1 MEWKETG
8 NFCCT
13 RNSSKQSVVMKK
25 ASIISKQGKP
35 ELGKVVVQ
43 VAGWLREHG
52 YAITADAST
61 REFCPD
67 CEPAEREDLARVAPD
82 FVIVLGGD
90 GTLLSTARCVAQA
103 DIPIL
108 GVNLGSL
115 GFLTEIRQEEIEQ
128 ALEEIDAGRS
138 ELSLRPM
145 LHCQVLRDGKCVASH
160 EALNEVVMN
169 QSAVARI
176 TDFEVRV
183 NGNFVANYKADGLI
197 ISTPTGSTAYSLAAG
212 GPILSPEV
220 LAFVITPVASHAL
233 TNRPL
238 VVKDTAIIEA
248 RILVTREQ
256 AFLTVDGQVGTPLVD
271 DDVVICKK
279 SEYKVKLFKFA
290 GRSFFDVLRTKLKW
304 GER

>member
-1 MEWKETG
+1 
-8 NFCCT
+8 
-13 RNSSKQSVVMKK
+13 MKK
-25 ASIISKQGKP
+25 ASIISKMGKRD
-35 ELGKVVVQ
+35 LGNVVGQ
-43 VAGWLREHG
+43 VAGWLRRNG
-52 YAITADAST
+52 YAVTADAAT

-67 CEPAEREDLARVAPD
+67 CEPAEREDLPGVAPD

-90 GTLLSTARCVAQA
+90 GTMLSTARCVARA
-103 DIPIL
+103 GIPIL

-115 GFLTEIRQEEIEQ
+115 GFLTEVKQEEIEQ
-128 ALEEIDAGRS
+128 ALSAVVAGNC

-145 LHCQVLRDGKCVASH
+145 LHCQLQRDGKCVATY

-183 NGNFVANYKADGLI
+183 NGNFVANYKADGVI

-212 GPILSPEV
+212 GPILSPDV
-220 LAFVITPVASHAL
+220 PGFVITPVASHAL

-238 VVKDTAIIEA
+238 VVQDTAIIEA
-248 RILVTREQ
+248 RILLKREQ
-256 AFLTVDGQVGTPLVD
+256 AFLTVDGQVGTPMAEG
-271 DDVVICKK
+271 DVVRCRQ
-279 SEYKVKLFKFA
+279 SEYKVKLFKMA

>member
-1 MEWKETG
+1 
-8 NFCCT
+8 
-13 RNSSKQSVVMKK
+13 MKK

-35 ELGKVVVQ
+35 ELAKVAAQ
-43 VAGWLREHG
+43 VADWLRRHG
-52 YAITADAST
+52 YEITADAAT

-67 CEPAEREDLARVAPD
+67 CDPAEREELATLAPD

-90 GTLLSTARCVAQA
+90 GTLLSTARCVAHA

-115 GFLTEIRQEEIEQ
+115 GFLTEVKKEEIEQ
-128 ALEEIDAGRS
+128 ALEEVDAARS
-138 ELSLRPM
+138 YELSLRPM
-145 LHCQVLRDGKCVASH
+145 LHCQVVRGGKCVATY

-183 NGNFVANYKADGLI
+183 NNIFVANYKADGLI

-212 GPILSPEV
+212 GPILAPDV
-220 LAFVITPVASHAL
+220 AGFVITPVASHSL

-238 VVKDTAIIEA
+238 VVKDTAVIEA
-248 RILVTREQ
+248 RIVVTREQ
-256 AFLTVDGQVGTPLVD
+256 AFLTVDGQVGTPLGENDLVR
-271 DDVVICKK
+271 CRK
-279 SEYKVKLFKFA
+279 SEHNVKLFKFT

>member
-1 MEWKETG
+1 
-8 NFCCT
+8 
-13 RNSSKQSVVMKK
+13 MKK

-43 VAGWLREHG
+43 VAGWLRAHG
-52 YAITADAST
+52 YAITADTAT
-61 REFCPD
+61 REFCSD

-82 FVIVLGGD
+82 FVVVLGGD

-128 ALEEIDAGRS
+128 ALTEVDAGHC
-138 ELSLRPM
+138 EMSLRPM
-145 LHCQVLRDGKCVASH
+145 LHCQVMRDGKCVATH

-220 LAFVITPVASHAL
+220 SGFVITPVASHAL

-248 RILVTREQ
+248 KILVTREQ

-271 DDVVICKK
+271 DDVVVCKK
-279 SEYKVKLFKFA
+279 SEFKVRLFKFA

>member
-1 MEWKETG
+1 
-8 NFCCT
+8 
-13 RNSSKQSVVMKK
+13 MKK

-35 ELGKVVVQ
+35 ELGTVVVQ
-43 VAGWLREHG
+43 VASWLRDHG

-67 CEPAEREDLARVAPD
+67 CESAEREDLARVAPD
-82 FVIVLGGD
+82 YVIVLGGD

-115 GFLTEIRQEEIEQ
+115 GFLTEVKQEEIEQ
-128 ALEEIDAGRS
+128 ALTEVDAGRC
-138 ELSLRPM
+138 EMSLRPM
-145 LHCQVLRDGKCVASH
+145 LRCQVVRQGKCVATH
-160 EALNEVVMN
+160 DALNEVVMN

-183 NGNFVANYKADGLI
+183 NGHFVANYKADGLI

-220 LAFVITPVASHAL
+220 LGFVITPVASHAL

-248 RILVTREQ
+248 KILVTREQ

-271 DDVVICKK
+271 DDLVICKK
-279 SEYKVKLFKFA
+279 SEYKVKLFKIA

>member
-1 MEWKETG
+1 MNKA
-8 NFCCT
+8 
-13 RNSSKQSVVMKK
+13 KK

-35 ELGKVVVQ
+35 ELGKVVGR
-43 VAGWLREHG
+43 VADWLRRND
-52 YAITADAST
+52 YAITADAAT
-61 REFCPD
+61 LEFCPD
-67 CEPAEREDLARVAPD
+67 CDLAERESLPAVAPD

-90 GTLLSTARCVAQA
+90 GTLLSTARCVAHSG
-103 DIPIL
+103 IPIL

-115 GFLTEIRQEEIEQ
+115 GFLTEVKQDEIEQ
-128 ALEEIDAGRS
+128 ALADVDAGRC

-145 LHCQVLRDGKCVASH
+145 LHCQLQREGKCMATY
-160 EALNEVVMN
+160 EALNEVVLN

-183 NGNFVANYKADGLI
+183 NDIFVANYKADGLI

-212 GPILSPEV
+212 GPILSPDV
-220 LAFVITPVASHAL
+220 PGFVITPVASHAL

-238 VVKDTAIIEA
+238 VVQDTAIIDA

-256 AFLTVDGQVGTPLVD
+256 AFLTVDGQIGTQLEEC
-271 DDVVICKK
+271 DVVRCRK
-279 SEYKVKLFKFA
+279 SEYNVKLFKLA

>member
-1 MEWKETG
+1 
-8 NFCCT
+8 
-13 RNSSKQSVVMKK
+13 MKK

-43 VAGWLREHG
+43 VASWLRDHG

-67 CEPAEREDLARVAPD
+67 CEPAEREDLARVTPD

-103 DIPIL
+103 EIPIL

-115 GFLTEIRQEEIEQ
+115 GFLTEVKQEEIEQ
-128 ALEEIDAGRS
+128 ALSEVDAGRC
-138 ELSLRPM
+138 EMSLRPM
-145 LHCQVLRDGKCVASH
+145 LRCQVARQGKCVATH
-160 EALNEVVMN
+160 DALNEVVMN

-183 NGNFVANYKADGLI
+183 NGHFVANYKADGLI

-220 LAFVITPVASHAL
+220 LGFVITPVASHAL

-248 RILVTREQ
+248 KILVTREQ

-271 DDVVICKK
+271 DDVIICNK

>member
-1 MEWKETG
+1 
-8 NFCCT
+8 
-13 RNSSKQSVVMKK
+13 MKK

-43 VAGWLREHG
+43 VADWLRAHG
-52 YAITADAST
+52 YAITADAAT

-67 CEPAEREDLARVAPD
+67 CDAAERDELAGVAPD

-90 GTLLSTARCVAQA
+90 GTLLSTARCVARA
-103 DIPIL
+103 EIPIL

-115 GFLTEIRQEEIEQ
+115 GFLTEVKQDEIEQ
-128 ALEEIDAGRS
+128 ALEEVDTGRFP
-138 ELSLRPM
+138 ELSRRPM
-145 LHCQVLRDGKCVASH
+145 LHCQVLRQGKCVATH
-160 EALNEVVMN
+160 DALNEVVMN

-176 TDFEVRV
+176 TDFDVRV
-183 NGNFVANYKADGLI
+183 NGVFVANYKADGLI

-212 GPILSPEV
+212 GPILSPDV
-220 LAFVITPVASHAL
+220 AAFVITPVASHAL

-271 DDVVICKK
+271 NDVVICKK
-279 SEYKVKLFKFA
+279 SEYQVKLFKFA

>member
-1 MEWKETG
+1 
-8 NFCCT
+8 
-13 RNSSKQSVVMKK
+13 MKK

-35 ELGKVVVQ
+35 ELAKVATQ
-43 VAGWLREHG
+43 VADWLRRHG
-52 YAITADAST
+52 YAITADAAT

-67 CEPAEREDLARVAPD
+67 CAPAEREELATVAPD

-90 GTLLSTARCVAQA
+90 GTLLSTARCVAHA

-115 GFLTEIRQEEIEQ
+115 GFLTEVKKEEIEQ
-128 ALEEIDAGRS
+128 ALEEVDAARS
-138 ELSLRPM
+138 YELSLRPM
-145 LHCQVLRDGKCVASH
+145 LHCQVIREGKCVATY

-183 NGNFVANYKADGLI
+183 NDIFVANYKADGLI

-212 GPILSPEV
+212 GPILAPDV
-220 LAFVITPVASHAL
+220 AGFVITPVASHSL

-238 VVKDTAIIEA
+238 VVKDTAVIEA
-248 RILVTREQ
+248 RIVVTREQ
-256 AFLTVDGQVGTPLVD
+256 AFLTIDGQVGTPLGENDLVR
-271 DDVVICKK
+271 CRK
-279 SEYKVKLFKFA
+279 SEHNVKLFKFT

>member
-1 MEWKETG
+1 MNKA
-8 NFCCT
+8 
-13 RNSSKQSVVMKK
+13 KK

-35 ELGKVVVQ
+35 ELGQVVDR
-43 VAGWLREHG
+43 VANWLAHNG
-52 YAITADAST
+52 YAMTADAAT

-67 CEPAEREDLARVAPD
+67 CEPAEREALPSVAPD

-90 GTLLSTARCVAQA
+90 GTLLSTARCVAHA

-108 GVNLGSL
+108 GINLGSL
-115 GFLTEIRQEEIEQ
+115 GFLTEVKQEEIEQ
-128 ALEEIDAGRS
+128 ALADVDAGRC

-145 LHCQVLRDGKCVASH
+145 LHCQVQRDGKCVATY
-160 EALNEVVMN
+160 EALNEVVLN

-212 GPILSPEV
+212 GPILSPDV
-220 LAFVITPVASHAL
+220 PGFVITPVASHAL

-238 VVKDTAIIEA
+238 VVQDTAVIET

-256 AFLTVDGQVGTPLVD
+256 AFLTVDGQVGTQLD
-271 DDVVICKK
+271 ECDVVRCRK
-279 SEYKVKLFKFA
+279 SDCQVKLFKLA

>member
-1 MEWKETG
+1 
-8 NFCCT
+8 
-13 RNSSKQSVVMKK
+13 MKK

-35 ELGKVVVQ
+35 ELGHVAAQ
-43 VAGWLREHG
+43 VAGWLRKHG
-52 YAITADAST
+52 YAITADATT

-67 CEPAEREDLARVAPD
+67 CEPAEREDLARIAPD

-90 GTLLSTARCVAQA
+90 GTLLSTARSVAHA

-115 GFLTEIRQEEIEQ
+115 GFLTEVKQEEIEQ
-128 ALEEIDAGRS
+128 ALIEVDARRC
-138 ELSLRPM
+138 EMSLRSM
-145 LHCQVLRDGKCVASH
+145 LRCQVVRDGKCVATH
-160 EALNEVVMN
+160 DALNEVVMN

-183 NGNFVANYKADGLI
+183 NGHFVANYKADGLI

-220 LAFVITPVASHAL
+220 LGFVITPVASHAL

-279 SEYKVKLFKFA
+279 SDFNVKLFKFA

>member
-1 MEWKETG
+1 
-8 NFCCT
+8 
-13 RNSSKQSVVMKK
+13 MKK

-43 VAGWLREHG
+43 LAGWLRAHG
-52 YAITADAST
+52 YAITADAAT

-67 CEPAEREDLARVAPD
+67 CEAAERDELAGVAPD

-90 GTLLSTARCVAQA
+90 GTLLSTARCVARA
-103 DIPIL
+103 EIPIL

-115 GFLTEIRQEEIEQ
+115 GFLTEVKQEEIEQ
-128 ALEEIDAGRS
+128 VLEEVDAARS

-145 LHCQVLRDGKCVASH
+145 LHCQVLREGKCVATH
-160 EALNEVVMN
+160 DALNEVVMN

-176 TDFEVRV
+176 TDFDVRV
-183 NGNFVANYKADGLI
+183 NGIFVANYKADGLI

-212 GPILSPEV
+212 GPILSPDV
-220 LAFVITPVASHAL
+220 AAFVITPVASHAL

>member
-1 MEWKETG
+1 MNKA
-8 NFCCT
+8 
-13 RNSSKQSVVMKK
+13 KK

-35 ELGKVVVQ
+35 ELGKVALR
-43 VAGWLREHG
+43 VADWLHRNG
-52 YAITADAST
+52 YAITADAAT

-67 CEPAEREDLARVAPD
+67 CDLVEREGLPGVAPD
-82 FVIVLGGD
+82 FVVVLGGD
-90 GTLLSTARCVAQA
+90 GTLLSTARCVAHSG
-103 DIPIL
+103 IPIL

-115 GFLTEIRQEEIEQ
+115 GFLTEVKQDEIEQ
-128 ALEEIDAGRS
+128 ALADVDAGRC

-145 LHCQVLRDGKCVASH
+145 LHCQLQRGGECVATF
-160 EALNEVVMN
+160 EALNEVVLN

-183 NGNFVANYKADGLI
+183 NNNFVANYKADGLI

-212 GPILSPEV
+212 GPILAPDV
-220 LAFVITPVASHAL
+220 PGFVITPVASHAL

-238 VVKDTAIIEA
+238 VVQDNAIIEA

-256 AFLTVDGQVGTPLVD
+256 AYLTVDGQVGTQLEEC
-271 DDVVICKK
+271 DVVRCRK
-279 SEYKVKLFKFA
+279 SEYNVKLFKLA

>member
-1 MEWKETG
+1 
-8 NFCCT
+8 
-13 RNSSKQSVVMKK
+13 MKK

-35 ELGKVVVQ
+35 ELAKVAVQ
-43 VAGWLREHG
+43 VADWLRRRG
-52 YAITADAST
+52 YTITADAAT
-61 REFCPD
+61 REFCAG
-67 CEPAEREDLARVAPD
+67 CEPAEREELATVAPD

-90 GTLLSTARCVAQA
+90 GTLLSTARCVARA

-115 GFLTEIRQEEIEQ
+115 GFLTEVKQEEIEQ
-128 ALEEIDAGRS
+128 ALEEVDATRS
-138 ELSLRPM
+138 YELSLRPM
-145 LHCQVLRDGKCVASH
+145 LHCQVIREGRCVATY

-183 NGNFVANYKADGLI
+183 NDIFVANYKADGLI

-212 GPILSPEV
+212 GPILAPDV
-220 LAFVITPVASHAL
+220 AGFVITPVASHAL

-238 VVKDTAIIEA
+238 VVKDTAVIEA
-248 RILVTREQ
+248 RIVVTREQ
-256 AFLTVDGQVGTPLVD
+256 AFLTIDGQVGTPLGENDLVR
-271 DDVVICKK
+271 CRK
-279 SEYKVKLFKFA
+279 SEHNVKLFKFT